1 MGEGKKDKK
10 DKKEKKAAAAAGNG
24 VGDVQAVTDFLIKP
38 EKTGLGES
46 QIYGCGCGGCTASSW
61 KGRLCGR
68 SNRAA
73 ASLPVCISAAPA
85 GIIGHVLAI
94 QCC

>member
-10 DKKEKKAAAAAGNG
+10 DKKEKKAAAAAAGNG

-46 QIYGCGCGGCTASSW
+46 QILGCVCGGCTASS
-61 KGRLCGR
+61 R
-68 SNRAA
+68 
-73 ASLPVCISAAPA
+73 
-85 GIIGHVLAI
+85 
-94 QCC
+94 

>member
-46 QIYGCGCGGCTASSW
+46 QIQTTPIVLHFNKNS
-61 KGRLCGR
+61 RLR
-68 SNRAA
+68 MW
-73 ASLPVCISAAPA
+73 
-85 GIIGHVLAI
+85 
-94 QCC
+94 QK